1 MTRGRSLARL
11 GGRASLARRLT
22 LGSIPEIS
30 ERLGRR
36 TLPLPGKD
44 HARSRGTQRSW
55 SAAVPVISD
64 RVGVL
69 VATATAAVLGML
81 FLGHKSYW
89 LDEGYSIAFTSM
101 PSGRFFGLLVHVEP
115 NMALYYASLKVWRLL
130 GDSEALVRSLSVIG
144 FVSTMPILAAIARSG
159 YANMGS

>member
-81 FLGHKSYW
+81 FLGHKS
-89 LDEGYSIAFTSM
+89 
-101 PSGRFFGLLVHVEP
+101 
-115 NMALYYASLKVWRLL
+115 
-130 GDSEALVRSLSVIG
+130 
-144 FVSTMPILAAIARSG
+144 
-159 YANMGS
+159 